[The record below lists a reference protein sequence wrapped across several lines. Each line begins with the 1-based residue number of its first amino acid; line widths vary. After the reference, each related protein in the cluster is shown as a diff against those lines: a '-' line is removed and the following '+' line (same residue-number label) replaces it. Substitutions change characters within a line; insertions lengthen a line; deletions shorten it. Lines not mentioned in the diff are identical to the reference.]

1 VPENEAA
8 QRRVPKPG
16 DPGVAIVIAANE
28 ALTDPTVR
36 DSCRQM
42 LTDGY
47 PLVKMVEAL
56 GLEDDLTEPIRRIVE
71 GLGGDAVAGIRRA
84 VLEMLD
90 RTNYA
95 LPLDCNVTEA
105 ELEAGI
111 AVDVEVIREHEVETI
126 HVRPAITETK

>member
-1 VPENEAA
+1 VPENEAV

-16 DPGVAIVIAANE
+16 DPGVALVIAANE

-42 LTDGY
+42 LTDAY

-56 GLEDDLTEPIRRIVE
+56 GLEDDLTEPIRRILD
-71 GLGGDAVAGIRRA
+71 GLSAEVATGIRQA
-84 VLEMLD
+84 VLTMLD
-90 RTNYA
+90 GTDYA

-111 AVDVEVIREHEVETI
+111 PVDVEVIPEHQVQTI
-126 HVRPAITETK
+126 HVRPAITTAK

>member
-1 VPENEAA
+1 VPENEAVH
-8 QRRVPKPG
+8 RRVPKPG
-16 DPGVAIVIAANE
+16 DPGVALVIAANE

-42 LTDGY
+42 LTDSY

-56 GLEDDLTEPIRRIVE
+56 GLEDDLTEPIRRILE
-71 GLGGDAVAGIRRA
+71 GLSADIVTAIRKA
-84 VLEMLD
+84 VLDMLD
-90 RTNYA
+90 GTDYA

-111 AVDVEVIREHEVETI
+111 AVDVEVIPEHEVQTI
-126 HVRPAITETK
+126 HVRPAITTAK

>member
-1 VPENEAA
+1 VP
-8 QRRVPKPG
+8 VPKPA

-42 LTDGY
+42 LTDAY

-56 GLEDDLTEPIRRIVE
+56 GLEDDLTEPIRRILE
-71 GLGGDAVAGIRRA
+71 GLSADVVKGIRQA
-84 VLEMLD
+84 VLAMLD
-90 RTNYA
+90 GKNYA
-95 LPLDCNVTEA
+95 LPLDCNVTTA

-111 AVDVEVIREHEVETI
+111 PVDVEVLPEHEVQTI
-126 HVRPAITETK
+126 HVRPAITTKK